1 MRTLRKIEYLLLAL
15 GVLGIGTYLLAR
27 IHGTIASRMAI
38 ASFEALAQAPPPS
51 ENRTSQKLSLPDS
64 GKVDFSLW
72 SSKRIFDFQNAL
84 THDDGLPLAVL
95 RVPKIHLEVPVF
107 DGTDELNLNRGVG
120 RIIGTSKP
128 GQPGNVGIAGHRDG
142 FFRGLK
148 DIGVGDQIELNTTQ
162 SQYKYVVDRIQIVMP
177 EDVSI
182 LSDRGF
188 PSLTLVTC
196 YPFYFIGD
204 APQRYIVQCSFKKD
218 RLTNAGLAGGQRSSL
233 INTQLNNNKEKAK

>member
-1 MRTLRKIEYLLLAL
+1 MRTLRIIQYLFLAL
-15 GVLGIGTYLLAR
+15 GVLGIAAYLLAR
-27 IHGTIASRMAI
+27 IHGTVSSRA
-38 ASFEALAQAPPPS
+38 AVANFEALAQTQPPS
-51 ENRTSQKLSLPDS
+51 ENRTSQKLSLLQS

-72 SSKRIFDFQNAL
+72 SSKRISDFQSAL
-84 THDDGLPLAVL
+84 TQQASPPLAVL
-95 RVPKIHLEVPVF
+95 RIPKIHLEVPVL

-148 DIGVGDQIELNTTQ
+148 DISSGDIVELLTTQ
-162 SQYKYVVDRIQIVMP
+162 GTQKYVVDHVQIVKP
-177 EDVSI
+177 EDVNI

-188 PSLTLVTC
+188 PSLTMVTC

-204 APQRYIVQCSFKKD
+204 APQRYIVQCSFK
-218 RLTNAGLAGGQRSSL
+218 GGD
-233 INTQLNNNKEKAK
+233 